1 MRILGSEI
9 LVIFILTNMPSC
21 MSVCSITQSCPTL
34 WNLMDCSPP
43 SSSIH
48 GIIQARILELV
59 AIFFFSV
66 SSQPTDR
73 IHDSCS
79 SCISRQILLPL
90 SHLGSS
96 KKTFLL
102 IYNLR
107 GSNIFLFLFPS
118 LLKKNHLLQIL
129 AKRYF
134 CPFSSFLQ
142 CSLALHIIKSTVF
155 TYFISISPYN
165 NL

>member
-43 SSSIH
+43 SSSI
-48 GIIQARILELV
+48 
-59 AIFFFSV
+59 IFFFSV

-96 KKTFLL
+96 KMTLL

-107 GSNIFLFLFPS
+107 GSSIFLFLFPS

-129 AKRYF
+129 SKRYF